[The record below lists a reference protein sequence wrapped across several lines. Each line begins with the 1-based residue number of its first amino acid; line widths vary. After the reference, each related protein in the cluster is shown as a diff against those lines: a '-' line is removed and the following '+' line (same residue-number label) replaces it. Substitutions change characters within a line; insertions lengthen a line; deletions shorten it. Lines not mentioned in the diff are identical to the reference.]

1 MEQPKT
7 GKPDTTSQTH
17 ILFLDMLEVED
28 THNVE
33 VVVNPAEKCSAN
45 PVLPLGDVGEW
56 DFRRTS
62 NWGGTTIFDED
73 EKIFKMWYIGQGV
86 ENDDFAGIGYAVS
99 QDGIYWQKPRLGLY
113 EYRGSKENN
122 IVFQS
127 PTGIKIYG
135 VVMDGMCDHFTLT
148 RDAREEDAAKRYK
161 GWTRIYYEQEDT
173 NVFFPMYSADGI
185 HWEVG
190 SAPVAY
196 PTIDPTNVIVD
207 DEDPDPGKRIKFYGN
222 LHDPDRRIG
231 HRDMGYGPDFEQCA
245 PSPHNPVLEPVEGME
260 HTIHLFTAIRY
271 RGYYVMLYNYNLW
284 LDYYGQRGD
293 FDVRKEDPRVPE
305 PKTGAFVGD
314 IRLAVNRDG
323 VGKFRRVNMHQPV
336 VARGEKG
343 EWDSASLVTS
353 APIVHGD
360 TIYIFYSA
368 VDESGG
374 ASPNAWLENIPCPI
388 RTGLATLRL
397 DGFTCLQSRDRLTPA
412 TVTTVP
418 ISVKGPKETKL
429 ILNASDFVPYRDW
442 IEVEV
447 LDAGTGSP
455 VAGYGR
461 EDCTDVV
468 REGIRIPVAWR
479 ERQTL
484 EGVTS
489 EEVQLRFTLY
499 GKVRLYSF
507 TFTS

>member
-17 ILFLDMLEVED
+17 ILFLDLLEVED

-56 DFRRTS
+56 DFRRAS

-86 ENDDFAGIGYAVS
+86 ENDDF
-99 QDGIYWQKPRLGLY
+99 
-113 EYRGSKENN
+113 
-122 IVFQS
+122 
-127 PTGIKIYG
+127 
-135 VVMDGMCDHFTLT
+135 
-148 RDAREEDAAKRYK
+148 
-161 GWTRIYYEQEDT
+161 
-173 NVFFPMYSADGI
+173 
-185 HWEVG
+185 
-190 SAPVAY
+190 
-196 PTIDPTNVIVD
+196 
-207 DEDPDPGKRIKFYGN
+207 
-222 LHDPDRRIG
+222 
-231 HRDMGYGPDFEQCA
+231 
-245 PSPHNPVLEPVEGME
+245 
-260 HTIHLFTAIRY
+260 
-271 RGYYVMLYNYNLW
+271 
-284 LDYYGQRGD
+284 GQGGD

-343 EWDSASLVTS
+343 AWDSASLVTS

-418 ISVKGPKETKL
+418 ISVKGPKEAKL

-468 REGIRIPVAWR
+468 REGIRIPVAWG
-479 ERQTL
+479 ERDTL

-489 EEVQLRFTLY
+489 EEIQLRFTLY
-499 GKVRLYSF
+499 GRVRLYSF